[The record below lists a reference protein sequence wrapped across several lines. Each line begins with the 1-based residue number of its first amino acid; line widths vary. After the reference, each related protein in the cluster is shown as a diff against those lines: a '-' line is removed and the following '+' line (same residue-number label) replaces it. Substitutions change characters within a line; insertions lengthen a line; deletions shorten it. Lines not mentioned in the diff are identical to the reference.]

1 MHPIMLNILRHKG
14 FSKKILWVIAVVI
27 ILSFGVFGT
36 AWRMDNSVNS
46 AGKMY
51 GRGVSIRDFN
61 KAYLDSR
68 DQAILLYGDQFFK
81 LGNRLN
87 LEDETWD
94 RLLLLR
100 EAKKRGL
107 KTFDAEVVDF
117 IAAIPFFQRNGKF
130 EPLLYQAIVQ
140 NPGGFDRKTPDFE
153 EGIRAQLTIKK
164 LLDQVAGSAP
174 LTEQELKKEYT
185 LRNEKIKLTYALFE
199 PLKAAKDLAVS
210 ESQVQQYYDNNKEL
224 FRKPVMVN
232 VEYAALSYP
241 DKASDAQ
248 KETVKKEVVAL
259 ARELVVSKVEPL
271 KADND
276 FNTLAQKHKIQLK
289 ESGLFSQ
296 SQPLLTFA
304 WSPELVDRI
313 FSMKEGQYSP
323 VIEAPDG
330 WQVLRI
336 RERKESSIPPLEEIK
351 PQVKNALL
359 TNRGFGLAQT
369 KADAA
374 LKTIQEGLKAN
385 KSFKELAEAAGA
397 KVDQTPPFGRGE
409 YQSNRGLL
417 AEFQEETLKMN
428 RQNRLSAVMTTTQGP
443 AIIYLDSTDPIDQ
456 NQFEADKEN
465 FKQMMMAQRRNQ
477 AIIGFLT
484 QLKFEANVQSNLD
497 RNRQKR

>member
-1 MHPIMLNILRHKG
+1 MLNILRHKG
-14 FSKKILWVIAVVI
+14 ISKKILWVIAVII

-51 GRGVSIRDFN
+51 GRSVSIRDFN

-68 DQAILLYGDQFFK
+68 DQAIMLYGDQFFK

-87 LEDETWD
+87 LESEAWD

-107 KTFDAEVVDF
+107 KTFNEEVVDF
-117 IAAIPFFQRNGKF
+117 IAAVPFFQRNGKF
-130 EPLLYQAIVQ
+130 EPLLYQAIVE
-140 NPGGFDRKTPDFE
+140 NAGVFDRTVHDFE
-153 EGIRAQLTIKK
+153 EGIRTQLTIKK
-164 LLDQVAGSAP
+164 LLDQVAVPST

-199 PLKAAKDLAVS
+199 PLKAAEDLTVT
-210 ESQVQQYYDNNKEL
+210 EVEVTQYYDKNKEL
-224 FRKPVMVN
+224 FHKPVMVN

-241 DKASDAQ
+241 DKATDAQ
-248 KETVKKEVVAL
+248 KEDVKKEVVAL
-259 ARELVVSKVEPL
+259 AREPL
-271 KADND
+271 KADSD
-276 FNTLAQKHKIQLK
+276 FNALAQKHKIQLK

-313 FSMKEGQYSP
+313 FSMKQGQYSP

-330 WQVLRI
+330 WEVLKI
-336 RERKESSIPPLEEIK
+336 KERQESSIPPLEQIK

-359 TNRGFGLAQT
+359 TDRGFGLAQT

-374 LKTIQEGLKAN
+374 LKNIQEGLKAN

-397 KVDQTPPFGRGE
+397 KVDQAPPFGRGE
-409 YQSNRGLL
+409 YQANRGLL

-428 RQNRLSAVMTTTQGP
+428 MQNRLSAVITTTQGP
-443 AIIYLDSTDPIDQ
+443 AIIYLDSTEPVDQ

-465 FKQMMMAQRRNQ
+465 FRQMMIAQRRSQ

-484 QLKFEANVQSNLD
+484 QLKFEANVQSNVE